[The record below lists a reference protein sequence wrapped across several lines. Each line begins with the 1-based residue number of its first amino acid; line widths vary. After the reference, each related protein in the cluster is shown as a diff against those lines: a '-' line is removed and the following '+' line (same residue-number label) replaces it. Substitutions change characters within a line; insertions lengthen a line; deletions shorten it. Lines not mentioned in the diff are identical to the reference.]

1 MTNLITA
8 HTSDNENEVDEN
20 IDFNPFLD
28 YLQTDKGHELA
39 SRTIGIVEDVKKAAL
54 EKSSSHAIFEKWMQ
68 FGVVI
73 VVVLAASI
81 LSYFGKFETSVG
93 VLFGTLVGYIFG
105 KR

>member
-1 MTNLITA
+1 MTNLITTDPA
-8 HTSDNENEVDEN
+8 ESQTEADES

-39 SRTIGIVEDVKKAAL
+39 SRTIGIVEDIKKATL
-54 EKSSSHAIFEKWMQ
+54 EKSSDHAKFEKWMQ
-68 FGVVI
+68 FGVII
-73 VVVLAASI
+73 VVVVAASL
-81 LSYFGKFETSVG
+81 LSYFGKFETSIG